1 MTLPLENILIVDFS
15 IMMQGPHATQMM
27 ADMGAEVIKIERPRL
42 PAAGLPDVRYGKNGN
57 YGRDPEDSVFMSA
70 TYLAHNRNKKSIAV
84 DLKQEKGRKV
94 VRQLLKDA
102 DVVYQNFRPGV
113 MTRLGFDYAGCCK
126 INPSIIYVSA
136 SGWGKDGPYINKPG
150 QDLLAQV
157 MGGFAA
163 VNAAADGRPMGIGF
177 SISDLMGAHYGAF
190 GVMGAL
196 YHRQRT
202 GEGQE
207 VETNL
212 LNGTI
217 AALSEMALHHLNTG
231 IEPRRD
237 TTMHACPFLPT
248 PYGIYKTRD
257 GYITISSCHMLSQ
270 LSKVLEIPNLAE
282 DPRFDSDQNRDRN
295 RVQMEKIIEEALAR
309 KTTGEWLE
317 LMEKEDLWVAPVRS
331 LSEVFTDPQVLH
343 NGMVET
349 VDSPVGPLKMPG
361 IPYKLSKTPAKIR
374 SAPPTLGQH
383 TDEILKSIGY
393 SDNEIGI
400 LRREDV
406 I

>member
-1 MTLPLENILIVDFS
+1 MTITLENIRIVDFS

-84 DLKQEKGRKV
+84 DLKQEKGREII
-94 VRQLLKDA
+94 RRLLKDA

-126 INPSIIYVSA
+126 INPSIIYASA

-163 VNAAADGRPMGIGF
+163 VNAGADGHPMGIGF
-177 SISDLMGAHYGAF
+177 SISDLMGALYGAF

-217 AALSEMALHHLNTG
+217 AALSEMALHYLNTG

-237 TTMHACPFLPT
+237 TPMHACPFLPT

-270 LSKVLEIPNLAE
+270 LSEVLEIPNLAE
-282 DPRFDSDQNRDRN
+282 DPRFDSDQNRDKN
-295 RVQMEKIIEEALAR
+295 RVQMEKIIEEALSR

-331 LSEVFTDPQVLH
+331 LSEVFSDPQVLH

-393 SDNEIGI
+393 SDKEIGN
-400 LRREDV
+400 LKREDV
-406 I
+406 V

>member
-1 MTLPLENILIVDFS
+1 MTLPLGNVRIVDFS

-27 ADMGAEVIKIERPRL
+27 ADMGAEVIKIERPRP
-42 PAAGLPDVRYGKNGN
+42 PAAGLPDVRYGKQGN

-84 DLKQEKGRKV
+84 DLKQEQGREII
-94 VRQLLKDA
+94 RRLLKDA

-113 MTRLGFDYAGCCK
+113 MKRLGFDYEGCCK

-136 SGWGKDGPYINKPG
+136 SGWGEDGPYINKPG

-163 VNAAADGRPMGIGF
+163 VNAGADGRPMGVGF
-177 SISDLMGAHYGAF
+177 SISDLMGGLYGAF
-190 GVMGAL
+190 AVMGAL

-202 GEGQE
+202 GVGQQ
-207 VETNL
+207 VEINL

-217 AALSEMALHHLNTG
+217 AALSEIALHHLNTG
-231 IEPRRD
+231 DEPDRG
-237 TTMHACPFLPT
+237 TPMHACPFLPS
-248 PYGIYKTRD
+248 PYGIYKTKD
-257 GYITISSCHMLSQ
+257 SYITISSLHMIPQ
-270 LSKVLEIPNLAE
+270 LSKVLEIPDLSE
-282 DPRFDSDQNRDRN
+282 DPRFDSDLNRDKN
-295 RVQMEKIIEEALAR
+295 RVEMENIIEEALSR
-309 KTTGEWLE
+309 KTTAEWLE

-331 LSEVFTDPQVLH
+331 LAEVFRDPQVLH
-343 NGMVET
+343 NGMVVT

-374 SAPPTLGQH
+374 TAPPTLGQH

-393 SDNEIGI
+393 NDEEIDTLKENE
-400 LRREDV
+400 V
-406 I
+406 V